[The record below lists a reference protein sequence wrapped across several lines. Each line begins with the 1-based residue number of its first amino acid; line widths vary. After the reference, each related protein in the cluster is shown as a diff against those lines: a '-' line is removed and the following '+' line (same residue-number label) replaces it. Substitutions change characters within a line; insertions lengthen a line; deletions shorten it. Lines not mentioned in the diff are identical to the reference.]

1 MLVGLLTLLS
11 ALSISVVAIYYSV
24 VGLTAIFSAAAL
36 AIMIMGVS
44 LEVGKLVTVVWLHQ
58 NWKTAP
64 RLIKIYLSTALVV
77 LMLVTSMG
85 IFGFLSKAHMDQ
97 SVPTG
102 DVADKVALYDE
113 KIKTQKENIDAYRKA
128 LRQMDESVDQVMAR
142 SSDEKGADKAAALRR
157 SQQKERNQLQADIGK
172 AQAEIAKLN
181 NERAPIAKELRKVE
195 AEVGP
200 IKYIANFFY
209 GDTDQSILEKAVTW
223 VILTLI
229 FVFDPLAIVLL
240 IAAQVSIKQAL
251 DKKKSQPKEEPPVY
265 EDDGFRF
272 LADEKDL
279 YPEDAPVERKSFWP
293 TATSLWPFP
302 KKEKVEEPIVETVLP
317 DTDLEPDLLKQAEE
331 RVKENV
337 EKAEEEHAL
346 EQWNKM
352 IEEAEKEAE
361 EESKRLQEKRLKDD
375 AAEEAK
381 KWAEEQEAIAE
392 EEAKKKEVTYL
403 EKDGK
408 NQILKISEK

>member
-36 AIMIMGVS
+36 AIIIMGVS

-102 DVADKVALYDE
+102 DIADKVALIDE

-142 SSDEKGADKAAALRR
+142 STDEKGADKAAALRR
-157 SQQKERNQLQADIGK
+157 TQQKERNQLQTDIGR

-223 VILTLI
+223 VIITLI

-240 IAAQVSIKQAL
+240 IAAQVSIKEAIAKRNS
-251 DKKKSQPKEEPPVY
+251 DPKKQEQKY
-265 EDDGFRF
+265 EDDGFKF
-272 LADEKDL
+272 LAEDKDL
-279 YPEDAPVERKSFWP
+279 YPEESTDKSSWAPGDFWP
-293 TATSLWPFP
+293 FKV
-302 KKEKVEEPIVETVLP
+302 KKDEQPIVEKVP
-317 DTDLEPDLLKQAEE
+317 DLEPDLLAKAQE
-331 RVKENV
+331 RVEEKVKE
-337 EKAEEEHAL
+337 AEQEWAL

-352 IEEAEKEAE
+352 IEEAEKEAAE
-361 EESKRLQEKRLKDD
+361 EAKRSSDKVKDE
-375 AAEEAK
+375 AAEEAI
-381 KWAEEQEAIAE
+381 KWAEEQAALAE
-392 EEAKKKEVTYL
+392 EESKKKEMTYL

-408 NQILKISEK
+408 QQVLRKVEK